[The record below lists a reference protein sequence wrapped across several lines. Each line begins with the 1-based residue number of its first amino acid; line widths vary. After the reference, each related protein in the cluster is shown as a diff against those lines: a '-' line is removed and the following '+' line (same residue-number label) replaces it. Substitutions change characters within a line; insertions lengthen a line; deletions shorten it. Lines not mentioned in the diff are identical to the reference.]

1 MKSMEIENWLSDAK
15 VVEWLK
21 IINTERTVVNYKR
34 EFPIYM
40 RFVTE
45 NTEYKTP
52 TQIIESRIQQQKSD
66 DMNTK
71 RFWETV
77 GIKFMHSLEDKE
89 FTRNTVATYLRTMLS
104 FFSKNHL
111 PLYYSRNELIGAIR
125 AKGKGKS
132 NPLSKAWIPTKDD
145 VKILYRF
152 AESSRDKA
160 ITLMLFQSGVSEIE
174 VCELQIQD
182 MGFYDEN
189 GKWKLNPDEHLYY
202 ANERSKTREIFQ
214 TCISTECLESIKD
227 MLQSRGMPKEG
238 YLFVSFRGNKLSTRD
253 INAIFKGEG
262 ERKGIVEKAFNGRVK
277 NWQTK
282 NMRDGYMNA
291 LEQAKIPQKIADLMS
306 GHKPDGAKSKYI
318 VTPETIKMAYAD
330 AFKFLS
336 INGASMH
343 AKQLVELQND
353 FQQTKSQLADLIAE
367 IRNENKAQAN
377 RMEKL
382 EAKLTELG
390 VDVSTIKESTGR
402 LDERLTYYEK
412 HGKKKPAVDTNI
424 IR

>member
-1 MKSMEIENWLSDAK
+1 
-15 VVEWLK
+15 
-21 IINTERTVVNYKR
+21 
-34 EFPIYM
+34 
-40 RFVTE
+40 
-45 NTEYKTP
+45 
-52 TQIIESRIQQQKSD
+52 
-66 DMNTK
+66 
-71 RFWETV
+71 
-77 GIKFMHSLEDKE
+77 
-89 FTRNTVATYLRTMLS
+89 
-104 FFSKNHL
+104 
-111 PLYYSRNELIGAIR
+111 
-125 AKGKGKS
+125 
-132 NPLSKAWIPTKDD
+132 
-145 VKILYRF
+145 
-152 AESSRDKA
+152 
-160 ITLMLFQSGVSEIE
+160 
-174 VCELQIQD
+174 
-182 MGFYDEN
+182 
-189 GKWKLNPDEHLYY
+189 
-202 ANERSKTREIFQ
+202 
-214 TCISTECLESIKD
+214 
-227 MLQSRGMPKEG
+227 MPQEG

-277 NWQTK
+277 DWQTK

-318 VTPETIKMAYAD
+318 VTPETIKMAYND

-343 AKQLVELQND
+343 SKQLVELQND

-367 IRNENKAQAN
+367 MRNENKAQAN